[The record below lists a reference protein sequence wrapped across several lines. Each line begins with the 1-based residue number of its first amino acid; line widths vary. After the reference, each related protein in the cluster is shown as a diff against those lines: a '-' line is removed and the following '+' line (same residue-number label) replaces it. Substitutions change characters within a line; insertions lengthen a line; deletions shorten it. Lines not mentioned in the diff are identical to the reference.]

1 MMFLEYR
8 FLLKLFSAG
17 KLHVGRDGKSHSQ
30 RWYNQPFC
38 CHNTWSRRPT
48 IECAVKMAG
57 NKSGIWWTSPFF
69 GAGNWENLQKIAEKS
84 KSQKRSHISQE
95 LHPRNHFFL
104 SPLQSSL
111 LAPCQ
116 KWTVQKMMGILF
128 RKPSVHVGM
137 IPKNRKKKKRGP
149 SSHCPPPTATGFRFS
164 SFFKPTFQTK
174 NPHSSQLVVLNQPI
188 WKTLVKNGN
197 LSPNS
202 YGKFETKKWNHPYIG
217 HPSFLETFTPIF
229 FGPTQLA
236 PFK

>member
-8 FLLKLFSAG
+8 FLLELFSAG

-137 IPKNRKKKKRGP
+137 IPKNRKKKKTWLQQPLPAANCHRIP
-149 SSHCPPPTATGFRFS
+149 FFIVFQTNLPNQKS
-164 SFFKPTFQTK
+164 SFITVGGFEPTHLK
-174 NPHSSQLVVLNQPI
+174 NISQ
-188 WKTLVKNGN
+188 
-197 LSPNS
+197 
-202 YGKFETKKWNHPYIG
+202 KWE
-217 HPSFLETFTPIF
+217 SFP
-229 FGPTQLA
+229 
-236 PFK
+236 K